1 MSIAILK
8 YGSSNISSLSNCLK
22 SQNIKHYVCSSKKDL
37 SYATTIILPGVGT
50 YEDVIDEIKTNN
62 TFEVIKKK
70 AAEGYKIIGICIGMQ
85 IMADYGKELY
95 KKKTKGL
102 GIINGEVIK
111 MNQFHIGW
119 NNLIDSSK
127 SQKFKIFNEKSFYF
141 NHSNCMKLKNKKNQI
156 FYSNIGSYNVPS
168 LIVNKNIF
176 GFQFHPEKSQIF
188 GNKILKHII
197 NHKI

>member
-1 MSIAILK
+1 MSLAILK

-22 SQNIKHYVCSSKKDL
+22 SQNIKHYICTSKKDL

-70 AAEGYKIIGICIGMQ
+70 AAEGYKIIGICIGLQ
-85 IMADYGKELY
+85 IMANYGKELY
-95 KKKTKGL
+95 KRKTKGL

-111 MNQFHIGW
+111 MNKFHIGW
-119 NNLIDSSK
+119 NKLIDSSK
-127 SQKFKIFNEKSFYF
+127 SQKFKIFNKKSFYF
-141 NHSNCMKLKNKKNQI
+141 NHSNCIKLKNKKNQI
-156 FYSNIGSYNVPS
+156 FFSNISGYNIPS

-197 NHKI
+197 NHKV

>member
-70 AAEGYKIIGICIGMQ
+70 LQ
-85 IMADYGKELY
+85 R
-95 KKKTKGL
+95 
-102 GIINGEVIK
+102 VIK
-111 MNQFHIGW
+111 
-119 NNLIDSSK
+119 
-127 SQKFKIFNEKSFYF
+127 
-141 NHSNCMKLKNKKNQI
+141 
-156 FYSNIGSYNVPS
+156 
-168 LIVNKNIF
+168 
-176 GFQFHPEKSQIF
+176 
-188 GNKILKHII
+188 
-197 NHKI
+197 